1 MTFQF
6 SGFQHRLH
14 MDFETYS
21 ECDIKS
27 AGAHAYAQHPSTE
40 VLMLAYAIDD
50 GPKYLWCPA
59 EGEPMPDALKQWL
72 AYEGAAK
79 VAFNAA
85 FERLIFKHVLGID
98 IPAEQWRCTMVA
110 SYYLGFTGGLDMIGK
125 QMGLMEQKDQ
135 RGQRLIQIF
144 SKPTPKNY
152 NERRYTHENRPAEWQ
167 EFKEYCLQD
176 VETERSMLSFLT
188 KFPLMDD
195 FDWKRYALDQ
205 RINDRGVYVDLA
217 MAKGAVQL
225 WDVEKEQLEEALR
238 KVTGLAKVTRGPFAS
253 WLSSELGFEVTSLAK
268 ANVDALRAEASERV
282 VKAID
287 LWQEK
292 EGKAVAK
299 YTAVINGACEDGRAR
314 GLFQFKGAS
323 RTDRT
328 AGRRIQLQNLKRSFA
343 SDDNEIRPL
352 VQAIRDHSPARLKL
366 LSGMSVSEALGGTV
380 RHVLQPKPGYS
391 FVQCD
396 LSSIESVV
404 LGWLTMCD
412 SILDT
417 FRAGRDT
424 YKEFAWRYYG
434 ITYDEV
440 TKAQRTF
447 AKPPVLGC
455 FAADTRVL
463 TKERWKRIVEVTP
476 EDLLWDGEEWVH
488 SDGWAYMGVK
498 EVVGQHGVRA
508 TPDHKI
514 LTEEG
519 WVEWQHLA
527 GDGIEMATSLVS
539 GKLSASKVK
548 GTGADVP
555 AASSKKYP
563 QATSPLAAQ
572 SHASPAPI
580 GDLPVKGQP
589 QRSWASL
596 NGITTDSPIDSM
608 QQERDVKTLKIP
620 RTKTT
625 GQGAFGCTS
634 PQQKSGLRTLS
645 ALKGGVTAAKRS
657 IGLTMN
663 WGTRRGTFASPTGEA
678 TQITLEGLRESC
690 TLAKN
695 SLRRS
700 FGRSIA
706 WGTKTV
712 AQFLGNSRRG
722 SHRPRLSDNHATVY
736 DIINC
741 GPRNRFTIWTDRGP
755 VIAHNCGYMLG
766 WKGLIAYAEGYG
778 VTMDEGDSRRAV
790 DTFRTMYPEIPKF
803 WTWINDAV
811 KYVTQTGQPLE
822 GYRLRIERDAEML
835 RIWLPS
841 GRALSY
847 FRPDVTTAPAPWAEL
862 VGTYTAVNGDE
873 LRAAYPHMTDDEL
886 VRAGLAEWSV
896 YVHNFSYMGADTNTN
911 VWTRQRAHAGL
922 LTENIVQSIAM
933 DILFDGIERAEAAG
947 LAVVSQVHDELVSEV
962 PEGTEAQSL
971 ATLKQCMTTL
981 PWWGQDLWLG
991 GDGYIAKFYKKD

>member
-21 ECDIKS
+21 ECDIKK

-40 VLMLAYAIDD
+40 VLMLGYAIDD

-59 EGEPMPDALKQWL
+59 EGEPMPEVLKQWL

-110 SYYLGFTGGLDMIGK
+110 SYYLGFTGGLDLIGK

-144 SKPTPKNY
+144 SKPTPANY

-176 VETERSMLSFLT
+176 VETERSMLRFIN
-188 KFPLMDD
+188 KFPLMAD

-225 WDVEKEQLEEALR
+225 WDVEKEQLEDALR
-238 KVTGLAKVTRGPFAS
+238 KVTGLVKVTRGPFAA
-253 WLSSELGFEVTSLAK
+253 WLSRELGIEVTSLAK
-268 ANVDALRAEASERV
+268 ANVDALRAGASERV
-282 VKAID
+282 VQAID

-343 SDDNEIRPL
+343 SDDNAIRPL
-352 VQAIRDHSPARLKL
+352 VQAIRDHSPARLKML
-366 LSGMSVSEALGGTV
+366 TGMSVSEALGGTV

-440 TKAQRTF
+440 TKEQRTF
-447 AKPPVLGC
+447 AKPPVLG
-455 FAADTRVL
+455 
-463 TKERWKRIVEVTP
+463 
-476 EDLLWDGEEWVH
+476 
-488 SDGWAYMGVK
+488 
-498 EVVGQHGVRA
+498 
-508 TPDHKI
+508 
-514 LTEEG
+514 
-519 WVEWQHLA
+519 
-527 GDGIEMATSLVS
+527 
-539 GKLSASKVK
+539 
-548 GTGADVP
+548 
-555 AASSKKYP
+555 
-563 QATSPLAAQ
+563 
-572 SHASPAPI
+572 
-580 GDLPVKGQP
+580 
-589 QRSWASL
+589 
-596 NGITTDSPIDSM
+596 
-608 QQERDVKTLKIP
+608 
-620 RTKTT
+620 
-625 GQGAFGCTS
+625 
-634 PQQKSGLRTLS
+634 
-645 ALKGGVTAAKRS
+645 
-657 IGLTMN
+657 
-663 WGTRRGTFASPTGEA
+663 
-678 TQITLEGLRESC
+678 
-690 TLAKN
+690 
-695 SLRRS
+695 
-700 FGRSIA
+700 
-706 WGTKTV
+706 
-712 AQFLGNSRRG
+712 
-722 SHRPRLSDNHATVY
+722 
-736 DIINC
+736 
-741 GPRNRFTIWTDRGP
+741 
-755 VIAHNCGYMLG
+755 CGYMLG

-778 VTMDEGDSRRAV
+778 VTMDESDSRRAV

-803 WTWINDAV
+803 WTWINEAV
-811 KYVTQTGQPLE
+811 KYVAQTGQPLE

-911 VWTRQRAHAGL
+911 VWSRQRAHAGL

-933 DILFDGIERAEAAG
+933 DILFDSIERAEAAE
-947 LAVVSQVHDELVSEV
+947 LAVVSQVHDELVCEV

-971 ATLKQCMTTL
+971 ALLKQCMTTL

-991 GDGYIAKFYKKD
+991 GDGYISKFYKKD